1 MNTSTDQLLLQ
12 DCNLILL
19 NKSTDVL
26 SLIRCI
32 YYNLVLQGWGVMTME
47 DIPQG
52 AFVCELVGQYSDM
65 SSLSIDKGVWKAI
78 DDAVADGDS
87 KLQLNTFLDNHVMPL
102 SIWAMPPPGRPL
114 ATTILDASDSAGGT
128 GSHPEIV
135 LIDIAESEDTVIS
148 MTGGSDVLSVPHAA
162 SLPVSSS
169 SSSETAPSLAELTE
183 SDSAAGQNADSW
195 KGQICIDCNNF
206 GNIARFIRHRNK
218 DRKMKKTPAGSFQ
231 SQPEPLLIR
240 RLVYNN
246 AGDRRYPKL
255 ALFAAIKIPAETE
268 LLI

>member
-1 MNTSTDQLLLQ
+1 M
-12 DCNLILL
+12 
-19 NKSTDVL
+19 
-26 SLIRCI
+26 
-32 YYNLVLQGWGVMTME
+32 MTME

-78 DDAVADGDS
+78 DNAVADSDS
-87 KLQLNTFLDNHVMPL
+87 KLQLNTFLDNHVVPL
-102 SIWAMPPPGRPL
+102 SIWGTAPPGRPP
-114 ATTILDASDSAGGT
+114 ATTILDASESAGGT
-128 GSHPEIV
+128 GGHPEIV

-148 MTGGSDVLSVPHAA
+148 MTGGSDVLSVSHAA
-162 SLPVSSS
+162 SLPVLSL
-169 SSSETAPSLAELTE
+169 SSSETGPSLGQFTDSE
-183 SDSAAGQNADSW
+183 SAAGQQADSW

-218 DRKMKKTPAGSFQ
+218 DKKMKKTPAGPVQ
-231 SQPEPLLIR
+231 SQSEPLLIR